1 MSHTFYNSLD
11 LTCKSPFG
19 AVKAGQPVTFNL
31 TVPEDLGYVDPH
43 LVLTKDREDPVH
55 YRMEF
60 TGQTP
65 KVNHFALT
73 VTPTTSGLYFYHFDL
88 YTDFR
93 RIYRTPSGVG
103 VLSWT
108 DGQDWQLTV
117 YEPDFKTPDWLKNG
131 TMYQIFPDRFCE
143 GKPDKTMP
151 FADRIYRADKT
162 GEPYFWPTE
171 QSEGYLNMD
180 YYGGD
185 FAGIQQKLP
194 YLRDLGVTCIYLNPI
209 FEAHANHRYNT
220 ADYLKADPL
229 LGTNEEFS
237 ALCAAAAKEGI
248 RIILDGVFSHTG
260 SDSRYFNREGRYGP
274 GGAYRDRNSPY
285 RSWYDFDSGYP
296 CGYRSWWGFE
306 TLPEVQEES
315 PSYVEFICGKGGV
328 IDTWLNLGASG
339 FRLDV
344 ADELPDDF
352 IEKIRTAVKSH
363 GEDKLL
369 LGEVWEDATTK
380 EAFGRRRTYLRGHGL
395 DAVMN
400 YPFRTAL
407 MAYLLGGGA
416 EYFRD
421 SMEELRENYP
431 APAFYGAMNF
441 LSTHDTPRLLTIL
454 GLTSPAPQTR
464 DERAVYQL
472 SDSDL
477 ARGMSLLK
485 LAALILYTF
494 PGSPMLYYGDEAGM
508 QGFEDPFNRG
518 TYPWGHENAELV
530 QYFQQLGALRKAH
543 EALQSGTIVYHAAQG
558 RALAFSRRTEHDH
571 CLTAVNAGDEPAT
584 HTLPWDGTL
593 AEDALSHQEF
603 FCGNGLLRLTLEP
616 YGTMLLTESQE

>member
-11 LTCKSPFG
+11 LTCKFPFG

-43 LVLTKDREDPVH
+43 LVLTKDCEDPVH

-93 RIYRTPSGVG
+93 RIYRTPGGEG

-143 GKPDKTMP
+143 GKPNKAMP

-171 QSEGYLNMD
+171 QYEGYLNMD

-194 YLRDLGVTCIYLNPI
+194 YLEELCVTCIYLNPI

-220 ADYLKADPL
+220 ANYLKADPL
-229 LGTNEEFS
+229 LGTNEDFA
-237 ALCAAAAKEGI
+237 ALCAEAKKHGI

-260 SDSRYFNREGRYGP
+260 SDSLYFNREGRYGP

-285 RSWYDFDSGYP
+285 RSWYDFDSGYVG
-296 CGYRSWWGFE
+296 GYRSWWGFE
-306 TLPEVQEES
+306 TLPEVEEED
-315 PSYVEFICGKGGV
+315 PSYGNFVCGKGGV
-328 IDTWLNLGASG
+328 IDTWLGLGASG

-352 IEKIRTAVKSH
+352 IEKIRAAVKAH

-369 LGEVWEDATTK
+369 IGEVWEDATTK
-380 EAFGRRRTYLRGHGL
+380 EAFDHRRTYLRGHGL

-530 QYFQQLGALRKAH
+530 QYFQQLGALRKSH

-571 CLTAVNAGDEPAT
+571 CLTAVNAGDEPVT
-584 HTLPWDGTL
+584 LTLPWDGTL

-616 YGTMLLTESQE
+616 YGTMLLTQPQE

>member
-73 VTPTTSGLYFYHFDL
+73 VTSTTSGLYFYHFDL

-93 RIYRTPSGVG
+93 RIYRTPGGEG

-143 GKPDKTMP
+143 GKPDKVMP

-274 GGAYRDRNSPY
+274 GGAYRDRSSPY

-306 TLPEVQEES
+306 TLPEVQEDS
-315 PSYVEFICGKGGV
+315 PSYVDFICGKGGV

-363 GEDKLL
+363 GDDKLL

-380 EAFGRRRTYLRGHGL
+380 EAFGQRRTYLRGRGL

-400 YPFRTAL
+400 YPFRNAALDYLHGGDVAAVADAL
-407 MAYLLGGGA
+407 MQIC
-416 EYFRD
+416 
-421 SMEELRENYP
+421 ENYP
-431 APAFYGAMNF
+431 APALDCAMNF
-441 LSTHDTPRLLTIL
+441 LSTHDT
-454 GLTSPAPQTR
+454 
-464 DERAVYQL
+464 ERAITAIAGEPCNGRDRCWQSKRCIPADKMDDAV
-472 SDSDL
+472 
-477 ARGMSLLK
+477 RKLL
-485 LAALILYTF
+485 LGYAMIFTL
-494 PGSPMLYYGDEAGM
+494 PGVPCVYYGDEIAM
-508 QGFEDPFNRG
+508 QGHRDPFNRAFFDWNSTEQRLRG
-518 TYPWGHENAELV
+518 PIKTLA
-530 QYFQQLGALRKAH
+530 ALRRSYDAFDGGRL
-543 EALQSGTIVYHAAQG
+543 EIV
-558 RALAFSRRTEHDH
+558 RAEGDVLHYRRVGKTQ
-571 CLTAVNAGDEPAT
+571 TAEIILNRGP
-584 HTLPWDGTL
+584 HLL
-593 AEDALSHQEF
+593 AEEAFGKNTEVNPGGFTVLVED
-603 FCGNGLLRLTLEP
+603 NEP
-616 YGTMLLTESQE
+616 EHVGYFSVY

>member
-11 LTCKSPFG
+11 SACKSPFG
-19 AVKAGQPVTFNL
+19 AIPAGQAVTFNL
-31 TVPEDLGYVDPH
+31 TVPENLGYVDPH
-43 LVLTKDREDPVH
+43 LVLTKDRESPVH

-65 KVNHFALT
+65 NINHFTLT

-93 RIYRTPSGVG
+93 RIYRTPGGEG

-108 DGQDWQLTV
+108 EGQEWQLTV

-143 GKPDKTMP
+143 GNPGKEMP

-194 YLRDLGVTCIYLNPI
+194 YLRDLGVSCIYLNPI

-220 ADYLKADPL
+220 ANYLKADPL

-237 ALCAAAAKEGI
+237 ALCAAAAREGI

-260 SDSRYFNREGRYGP
+260 SDSVYFNREGRYGP
-274 GGAYRDRNSPY
+274 GGAYRDRSSPY
-285 RSWYDFDSGYP
+285 RSWYDFDSGYRS
-296 CGYRSWWGFE
+296 GYRCWWGFE
-306 TLPEVQEES
+306 TLPEVQEDS
-315 PSYVEFICGKGGV
+315 PSYVDFICGKGGV
-328 IDTWLNLGASG
+328 IDTWLGLGASG

-352 IEKIRTAVKSH
+352 IEKIRAAVKAH

-380 EAFGRRRTYLRGHGL
+380 EAFGQRRTYLRGHGL

-400 YPFRTAL
+400 YPFRNATLDYLRGADTADVADRIL
-407 MAYLLGGGA
+407 QIC
-416 EYFRD
+416 
-421 SMEELRENYP
+421 ENYP
-431 APAFYGAMNF
+431 APALDCAMNF
-441 LSTHDTPRLLTIL
+441 LSTHDTERAITAIAGEPCNGRDRYWQSKRCIPSGQMDSAIRRLLL
-454 GLTSPAPQTR
+454 GYAMIFTL
-464 DERAVYQL
+464 
-472 SDSDL
+472 
-477 ARGMSLLK
+477 
-485 LAALILYTF
+485 
-494 PGSPMLYYGDEAGM
+494 PGVPCIYYGDEIAM
-508 QGFEDPFNRG
+508 QG
-518 TYPWGHENAELV
+518 
-530 QYFQQLGALRKAH
+530 
-543 EALQSGTIVYHAAQG
+543 
-558 RALAFSRRTEHDH
+558 
-571 CLTAVNAGDEPAT
+571 
-584 HTLPWDGTL
+584 
-593 AEDALSHQEF
+593 
-603 FCGNGLLRLTLEP
+603 
-616 YGTMLLTESQE
+616 

>member
-43 LVLTKDREDPVH
+43 LVLTKDCEDPVH

-93 RIYRTPSGVG
+93 RIYRTPGGEG

-143 GKPDKTMP
+143 GKPNKAMP

-274 GGAYRDRNSPY
+274 GGAYRDRSSPY

-352 IEKIRTAVKSH
+352 IEKIRAAVKSH

-518 TYPWGHENAELV
+518 TYPWGRENAELV
-530 QYFQQLGALRKAH
+530 RYFQQLGALRKSH

-571 CLTAVNAGDEPAT
+571 CLTAVNAGDEPVT
-584 HTLPWDGTL
+584 LTLPWDGTL

-603 FCGNGLLRLTLEP
+603 FCGDGLLRLTLEP
-616 YGTMLLTESQE
+616 YGTMLLTQPQE

>member
-93 RIYRTPSGVG
+93 RIYRTPGGEG

-143 GKPDKTMP
+143 GKPDKAMP

-274 GGAYRDRNSPY
+274 GGAYRDRSSPY

-328 IDTWLNLGASG
+328 IDTWLRRGAAG

-344 ADELPDDF
+344 ADELPDAF
-352 IEKIRTAVKSH
+352 IEKIRAAVKRVSP
-363 GEDKLL
+363 EKFL

-380 EAFGRRRTYLRGHGL
+380 YGFGHRRTYLLGKGL
-395 DAVMN
+395 DSVMN
-400 YPFRTAL
+400 YTFKNAVLDFVKGKPAQQAMNEIL
-407 MAYLLGGGA
+407 SIC
-416 EYFRD
+416 EH
-421 SMEELRENYP
+421 YP
-431 APAFYGAMNF
+431 APALNTALNF
-441 LSTHDTPRLLTIL
+441 LSTHDT
-454 GLTSPAPQTR
+454 
-464 DERAVYQL
+464 ERALTVIA
-472 SDSDL
+472 DEP
-477 ARGMSLLK
+477 ANGRGREWQSGRNVSGEAYEEGMLRLRM
-485 LAALILYTF
+485 AYAIIYTL
-494 PGSPMLYYGDEAGM
+494 PGLPCLYYGDEIGM
-508 QGFEDPFNRG
+508 QGYRDPFNRG
-518 TYPWGHENAELV
+518 YYCWDSHEERLKPVLA
-530 QYFQQLGALRKAH
+530 QLAQLRHSCEAFCTGALRVLRAEGGVLH
-543 EALQSGTIVYHAAQG
+543 YQRVGATETAEIIVNRSEHIIVESLASGKHTEVNPMGFTIVV
-558 RALAFSRRTEHDH
+558 E
-571 CLTAVNAGDEPAT
+571 E
-584 HTLPWDGTL
+584 
-593 AEDALSHQEF
+593 
-603 FCGNGLLRLTLEP
+603 NGHNP
-616 YGTMLLTESQE
+616 NHSYYDIQ